1 MTVRRWIQSKAFP
14 EISTKPP
21 RPGLLEPWQEW
32 LEEQRINGNHNAG
45 QLWREMVNAGF
56 TGSETTVR
64 DAVAKWR
71 KQVNSPVIAPVRL
84 PSIQSKPLVNAWR
97 MIRGEEN
104 YASRFIESMCQKE
117 PQLKMAQQLSL
128 DFYRMLKTK
137 NKSQLNQWFSDVS
150 QSGLID
156 LQRVAA
162 GMEAD
167 ATAIH
172 EAISSRWSNGVVE
185 GHVNRL

>member
-1 MTVRRWIQSKAFP
+1 
-14 EISTKPP
+14 KPP

-84 PSIQSKPLVNAWR
+84 PS
-97 MIRGEEN
+97 
-104 YASRFIESMCQKE
+104 AS
-117 PQLKMAQQLSL
+117 
-128 DFYRMLKTK
+128 
-137 NKSQLNQWFSDVS
+137 
-150 QSGLID
+150 
-156 LQRVAA
+156 
-162 GMEAD
+162 
-167 ATAIH
+167 
-172 EAISSRWSNGVVE
+172 
-185 GHVNRL
+185 